1 MKLKFRIFGNS
12 NMSLELEPRMR
23 VTFLGTRGYI
33 KPKSSR
39 HRMHTSTMVAY
50 RGKRVMID
58 CGESWIGRIADLKPD
73 AIVITHPHPDHAFGL
88 KLGSP
93 CPVYATAEA
102 WQKIRKFPIQNE
114 FHRVLQPRR
123 PESIEGITFEGFPVV
138 HSVRA
143 PAVGYRISAGKV
155 VLFYVPDVVR
165 ISNRARAFSG
175 IRAYIGDGA
184 TITRPLIRYKKRSGQ
199 LIGHASIETQLEW
212 CKKERVPEMIVTHCG
227 SAIVG
232 GNKRC
237 VEKKLQSLAHKY
249 GVRVEI
255 AHDGMELLLR

>member
-1 MKLKFRIFGNS
+1 MAIIRPDISRKALESRMK
-12 NMSLELEPRMR
+12 

-33 KPKSSR
+33 KPESSR

-50 RGKRVMID
+50 RGRKVMID

-73 AIVITHPHPDHAFGL
+73 AIVITHPHPDHALGL

-93 CPVYATAEA
+93 CPVYATAQA
-102 WQKIRKFPIQNE
+102 WKKMKKFPIQKE
-114 FHRVLQPRR
+114 FRRVLQPRW
-123 PESIEGITFEGFPVV
+123 PERIEGITFEAFPVV

-143 PAVGYRISAGKV
+143 PAVGYQISAGKV
-155 VLFYVPDVVR
+155 ALFYVPDVVR

-184 TITRPLIRYKKRSGQ
+184 TITRPLIRHDKRNGQ
-199 LIGHASIETQLEW
+199 PIGHASIETQLLW
-212 CKKERVPEMIVTHCG
+212 CRKERVPEMIVTHCG

-232 GNKRC
+232 GNKRY
-237 VEKKLQSLAHKY
+237 VRRKLQGLGHKY
-249 GVRVEI
+249 GVSVEI
-255 AHDGMELLLR
+255 AHDGMKLLLR